1 MQGYVKDQSGAIVP
15 NATVEVKSP
24 ALIGVK
30 TIETNQSGYYRF
42 TNLPPGEYTLTVTAA
57 NFRTYKQTGILLDVG
72 KLPSIDV
79 QLQIGAVTQI
89 VEVTGQAPIV
99 DVTQSKVA
107 VSISE
112 DVLANIP
119 KGRSFQ
125 SVIPFAP
132 VARQEPL

>member
-1 MQGYVKDQSGAIVP
+1 MRPRKTLTSWAGFISLCLLVLAVLVSPLLAQETTGGMQGYVKDQSGAIVP

-99 DVTQSKVA
+99 DV
-107 VSISE
+107 
-112 DVLANIP
+112 
-119 KGRSFQ
+119 
-125 SVIPFAP
+125 
-132 VARQEPL
+132 